1 MNERDVEEYLE
12 VLWHLDENKES
23 DMNNFRRHVNG
34 KFDDKTVETLE
45 LEGWMKINNNSVRL
59 TKEGKQKA
67 KEIVRRHRLAERL
80 LTDVLGMKAADV
92 EAGACEFE
100 HVLAP
105 EITESICTLLG
116 HPRQCPH
123 GFPIPKGNCCDDE
136 KETALS
142 AVMSLDN
149 GEVGKSYKI
158 AYMDTSSDLRMH
170 KLMHFGISPGIR
182 VKLHQRYPTFVI
194 RSENGQL
201 AMEKNVIGDIY
212 VWKNG
217 NGKRRKQ

>member
-12 VLWHLDENKES
+12 VLWHLEENKEL
-23 DMNNFRRHVNG
+23 DMDNFRRHVNG
-34 KFDDKTVETLE
+34 EFDDKTVETLE
-45 LEGWMKINNNSVRL
+45 LEGWMTVHNDSVHL
-59 TKEGKQKA
+59 TKDGKQKA
-67 KEIVRRHRLAERL
+67 KEIIRRHRLAERL
-80 LTDVLGMKAADV
+80 LTDVLGMKAGDV
-92 EAGACEFE
+92 ETGACEFE

-123 GFPIPKGNCCDDE
+123 GFPIPKGDCCNDG

-149 GEVGKSYKI
+149 GEVGRSYRI
-158 AYMDTSSDLRMH
+158 AYMDTSSDSRMH
-170 KLMHFGISPGIR
+170 KLMHFGISPGTQI
-182 VKLHQRYPTFVI
+182 KLHQRYPTFVV

-201 AMEKNVIGDIY
+201 AMEKSVIRDIY

-217 NGKRRKQ
+217 NAKRGKQ

>member
-1 MNERDVEEYLE
+1 MNVRETEEYLE
-12 VLWHLDENKES
+12 VLWHLEENNES
-23 DMNNFRRHVNG
+23 DMDNFRQHVNG
-34 KFDDKTVETLE
+34 RFDDTAVETLE
-45 LEGWMKINNNSVRL
+45 LEGWTTTHSNSIRL
-59 TKEGKQKA
+59 TTEGKQKA
-67 KEIVRRHRLAERL
+67 KEIIRRHRLAERL
-80 LTDVLGMKAADV
+80 LTDVLGMEPADV

-123 GFPIPKGNCCDDE
+123 GFPIPKGDCCNGG
-136 KETALS
+136 KGASLS

-149 GEVGKSYKI
+149 GEVGKSYRI
-158 AYMDTSSDLRMH
+158 AYMDTASDSRMH
-170 KLMHFGISPGIR
+170 KLMHFGISPGTQ

-201 AMEKNVIGDIY
+201 AMEKDVIGDIY

-217 NGKRRKQ
+217 HAKRRKQ